1 MSVQISLQDH
11 ALSFFGCI
19 LRSTIARS
27 YGNSIFDFSSN
38 CHLLPIVGI
47 SFTFPPA
54 VYKGSNFSMSCQ
66 YFLSV
71 LRIAIQIDVRWYV
84 IVVLVCIFLIINNTG
99 HLFMCFFF
107 FLLFVYL
114 LWSYV
119 DSCPLPKFCCC
130 CFRVDVPFVEL

>member
-1 MSVQISLQDH
+1 MSVQIPLQDH

-54 VYKGSNFSMSCQ
+54 AYKGSNFSMSCQ

-107 FLLFVYL
+107 FFAICISSLELHGFMSFAQILLLLF
-114 LWSYV
+114 
-119 DSCPLPKFCCC
+119 
-130 CFRVDVPFVEL
+130 